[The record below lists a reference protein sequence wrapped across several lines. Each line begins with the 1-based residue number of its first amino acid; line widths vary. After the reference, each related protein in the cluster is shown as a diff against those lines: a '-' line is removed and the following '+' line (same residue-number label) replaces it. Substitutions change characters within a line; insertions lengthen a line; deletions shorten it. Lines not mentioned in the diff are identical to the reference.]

1 MEKLECMCLV
11 DDTNMGNFTSKYICS
26 ERHYCH
32 VYCLQVYLESVLY
45 DVQDVNMDN
54 KNKLL
59 KCPYGGKDHSII
71 VNNITSI
78 LTEISRDDLESSII
92 SYLASD

>member
-1 MEKLECMCLV
+1 
-11 DDTNMGNFTSKYICS
+11 
-26 ERHYCH
+26 
-32 VYCLQVYLESVLY
+32 LY